1 MVDTICDPKMIME
14 WGGLTQVE
22 RAVRLHRIHPQ
33 VKITGQYLGQ
43 IYKRYGI
50 KRKAVILQKIMSK
63 QFRGKINKRI
73 AEAKEN
79 LLVELQNGYTVY
91 YLDECMFT
99 T

>member
-1 MVDTICDPKMIME
+1 ME
-14 WGGLTQVE
+14 S
-22 RAVRLHRIHPQ
+22 AIRLHRIHPE
-33 VKITGQYLGQ
+33 VKITGQRLGQ
-43 IYKRYGI
+43 IYKIHGI

>member
-1 MVDTICDPKMIME
+1 ME
-14 WGGLTQVE
+14 WGGLTQAE

-50 KRKAVILQKIMSK
+50 RRKAVILQKIMSK
-63 QFRGKINKRI
+63 QFKGKINKRI
-73 AEAKEN
+73 EETKEN
-79 LLVELQNGYTVY
+79 LITEILFGHTVY